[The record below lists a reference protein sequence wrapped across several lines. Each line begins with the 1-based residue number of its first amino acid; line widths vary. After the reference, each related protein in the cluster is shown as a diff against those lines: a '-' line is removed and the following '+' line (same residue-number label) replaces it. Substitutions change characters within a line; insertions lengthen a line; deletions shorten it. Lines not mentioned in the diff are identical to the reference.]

1 MTDAQQ
7 LAQQILD
14 TVGGS
19 ANIADVE
26 NCMTRLRV
34 EVVSDAAV
42 DLPALKGTDGV
53 IAAIAAGS
61 NLQIVLGPGLVDRV
75 AVGLEA
81 LRASAPSP
89 TTAGGGTAAGPAGAS
104 PEELAARGAAMKA
117 TARSRSDGR
126 AMRAVRKI
134 SAIFI
139 PLIPA
144 LIACGLIAGING
156 ILTNLGWLPAATPFL
171 GVLSS
176 GFLSLLAVF
185 VGMNAAKE
193 FGGTPILGGAV
204 GGIIVAAGV
213 ANVSVL
219 GQQLAPGQGGV
230 LAAMAGGIV
239 AAYVERTM
247 RRHTPDVV
255 ALIVVPTV
263 TVLVAGALTLG
274 VLMTVAGVVSVAI
287 GSAATWLLANGGAFA
302 GFVLGGL
309 FLPLVMTGMH
319 QALTPIHTTLI
330 DQTGWTVLLPVLAMG
345 GAGQIGAAIALWLR
359 FRSNAALTRTIRGA
373 LPAGLLGVGEPLI
386 YGVTLPLGRPFIT
399 ACIGGAFGGGVV
411 GLFDQ
416 LGHTVGAIA
425 IGASDLSLLPL
436 LDGSSGYGWA
446 ILGYGSGLVTA
457 YVVGFLAT
465 LLFGVSDS
473 VRADLA
479 EQSAPGAPLDV
490 VASAEPA
497 DATSPVAG
505 AAAGAA
511 APSGAGDAGAPVRSG
526 SGSSR

>member
-1 MTDAQQ
+1 MPDAQQ

-14 TVGGS
+14 SVGGS

-34 EVVSDAAV
+34 EVVSTDAV
-42 DLPALKGTDGV
+42 ALDELKSTDGV
-53 IAAIAAGS
+53 MAALAAGS

-75 AVGLEA
+75 ADDLEA
-81 LRASAPSP
+81 LRAAAPAAA
-89 TTAGGGTAAGPAGAS
+89 AGGSGASGAAGASGASAASGAS
-104 PEELAARGAAMKA
+104 PEELAARGASIKA
-117 TARSRSDGR
+117 SVRSRSDGR
-126 AMRAVRKI
+126 TMRAIRKI

-156 ILTNLGWLPAATPFL
+156 ILTNLGWVPGVTPFL

-213 ANVSVL
+213 TNVTMF
-219 GQQLAPGQGGV
+219 GETLAPGQGGV
-230 LAAMAGGIV
+230 LGALAGGIL
-239 AAYVERTM
+239 AAYVERFM
-247 RRHTPDVV
+247 RRVTPDVI

-263 TVLVAGALTLG
+263 TVLVAGSITLG
-274 VLMTVAGVVSVAI
+274 VLMSVAGVVSVAI
-287 GSAATWLLANGGAFA
+287 GTAATWLLANGGAFA

-319 QALTPIHTTLI
+319 QGLIPIHTTLI

-345 GAGQIGAAIALWLR
+345 GAGQIGAALALWMR
-359 FRSNAALTRTIRGA
+359 FRRNEALSRTIRGA

-416 LGHTVGAIA
+416 LGHSVGAIA
-425 IGASDLSLLPL
+425 IGASDLSLIPL
-436 LDGSSGYGWA
+436 LNGSSGYGWA
-446 ILGYGSGLVTA
+446 LLGYGSGLIVA
-457 YVVGFLAT
+457 YVVGFVAT
-465 LLFGVSDS
+465 LLFGVSAS
-473 VRADLA
+473 VRADLEA
-479 EQSAPGAPLDV
+479 QSASPSGDPVAPDAPLDV
-490 VASAEPA
+490 QVTAA
-497 DATSPVAG
+497 DSVG
-505 AAAGAA
+505 AA
-511 APSGAGDAGAPVRSG
+511 R
-526 SGSSR
+526 

>member
-7 LAQQILD
+7 LAQRILD

-19 ANIADVE
+19 SNIADVE

-34 EVVSDAAV
+34 EVVSESSVSLDE
-42 DLPALKGTDGV
+42 LKATDGV
-53 IAAIAAGS
+53 MAAIAAGS

-75 AVGLEA
+75 AVDLEA
-81 LRASAPSP
+81 LRTSAPP
-89 TTAGGGTAAGPAGAS
+89 AAAGGSGASGAS
-104 PEELAARGAAMKA
+104 PDELAARGASIKA
-117 TARSRSDGR
+117 SARARSDGR
-126 AMRAVRKI
+126 TMRAIRRI
-134 SAIFI
+134 SAILI

-156 ILTNLGWLPAATPFL
+156 ILTNLGWLPGVTPFL

-204 GGIIVAAGV
+204 GAIVVAAGV
-213 ANVSVL
+213 ANVTVF
-219 GQQLAPGQGGV
+219 GQTLAPGQGGV
-230 LAAMAGGIV
+230 LGAMAGGIL
-239 AAYVERTM
+239 AALVERFM
-247 RRHTPDVV
+247 RRHTPDVI

-263 TVLVAGALTLG
+263 TVLVAGSITLG
-274 VLMTVAGVVSVAI
+274 ILMSVAGVVSVAI
-287 GSAATWLLANGGAFA
+287 GTAATWLLANGGAFA
-302 GFVLGGL
+302 GFILGGF

-345 GAGQIGAAIALWLR
+345 GAGQIGAAITLWMR
-359 FRSNAALTRTIRGA
+359 FRRNEALSRTIRGA

-416 LGHTVGAIA
+416 LGHSVGAIA

-436 LDGSSGYGWA
+436 LNGSSGYGWA
-446 ILGYGSGLVTA
+446 LLGYGSGLVVA
-457 YVVGFLAT
+457 YIVGFVAT
-465 LLFGVSDS
+465 LLFGVSAS
-473 VRADLA
+473 VKADLE
-479 EQSAPGAPLDV
+479 EQSAPGAPLDLV
-490 VASAEPA
+490 SSAVAA
-497 DATSPVAG
+497 DATDAPP
-505 AAAGAA
+505 AAGAA
-511 APSGAGDAGAPVRSG
+511 GTPAAGSAAGSARAGA
-526 SGSSR
+526 SR

>member
-1 MTDAQQ
+1 M
-7 LAQQILD
+7 
-14 TVGGS
+14 
-19 ANIADVE
+19 
-26 NCMTRLRV
+26 
-34 EVVSDAAV
+34 
-42 DLPALKGTDGV
+42 
-53 IAAIAAGS
+53 
-61 NLQIVLGPGLVDRV
+61 
-75 AVGLEA
+75 
-81 LRASAPSP
+81 
-89 TTAGGGTAAGPAGAS
+89 
-104 PEELAARGAAMKA
+104 
-117 TARSRSDGR
+117 
-126 AMRAVRKI
+126 
-134 SAIFI
+134 
-139 PLIPA
+139 
-144 LIACGLIAGING
+144 
-156 ILTNLGWLPAATPFL
+156 
-171 GVLSS
+171 
-176 GFLSLLAVF
+176 
-185 VGMNAAKE
+185 
-193 FGGTPILGGAV
+193 

-247 RRHTPDVV
+247 RRHTPDVI

-386 YGVTLPLGRPFIT
+386 YGVTLPLGRPFVT

-446 ILGYGSGLVTA
+446 VLGYGSGLVTA

>member
-1 MTDAQQ
+1 MPDAQQ

-14 TVGGS
+14 SVGGS

-34 EVVSDAAV
+34 EVSSPASV
-42 DLPALKGTDGV
+42 DLPALQGTDGV
-53 IAAIAAGS
+53 MAAIAAGS

-75 AVGLEA
+75 ADDLEA
-81 LRASAPSP
+81 LRAAAPMAA
-89 TTAGGGTAAGPAGAS
+89 AGGSGASSAAAASGASGAS
-104 PEELAARGAAMKA
+104 PEELAARGASIKA
-117 TARSRSDGR
+117 SARSRSDGR
-126 AMRAVRKI
+126 TMRAIRKI

-156 ILTNLGWLPAATPFL
+156 ILTNLGWVPGVTPFL

-213 ANVSVL
+213 ANVTVF
-219 GQQLAPGQGGV
+219 GETLAPGQGGV
-230 LAAMAGGIV
+230 LGALAGGIL
-239 AAYVERTM
+239 AAYVERFM
-247 RRHTPDVV
+247 RRVTPDVI

-263 TVLVAGALTLG
+263 TVLVAGSITLG
-274 VLMTVAGVVSVAI
+274 ILMSVAGVVSIAI
-287 GSAATWLLANGGAFA
+287 GTAATWLLANGGAFA

-319 QALTPIHTTLI
+319 QGLIPIHTTLI

-345 GAGQIGAAIALWLR
+345 GAGQIGACIALWVR
-359 FRSNAALTRTIRGA
+359 FRSNASLVRTIRGA
-373 LPAGLLGVGEPLI
+373 LPAGFLGVGEPLI

-416 LGHTVGAIA
+416 LGHSVGAIA
-425 IGASDLSLLPL
+425 IGASDLSLIPL
-436 LDGSSGYGWA
+436 LNGSSGYGWA
-446 ILGYGSGLVTA
+446 LLGYGSGLVVA
-457 YVVGFLAT
+457 YVVGFVAT
-465 LLFGVSDS
+465 LLFGVSGS
-473 VRADLA
+473 VRADLEA
-479 EQSAPGAPLDV
+479 QSPASPGAPVAPAAPLDV
-490 VASAEPA
+490 PVA
-497 DATSPVAG
+497 ATS
-505 AAAGAA
+505 
-511 APSGAGDAGAPVRSG
+511 G
-526 SGSSR
+526 SRR

>member
-1 MTDAQQ
+1 MPDAQQ
-7 LAQQILD
+7 LAQQILES
-14 TVGGS
+14 VGGP

-34 EVVSDAAV
+34 EVVSTDAV
-42 DLPALKGTDGV
+42 ALDELKSTDGV
-53 IAAIAAGS
+53 MAALAAGS

-75 AVGLEA
+75 ADDLEA
-81 LRASAPSP
+81 LRAAAPMAA
-89 TTAGGGTAAGPAGAS
+89 AGGSGASSAAAASGASGAS
-104 PEELAARGAAMKA
+104 PEELAARGASIKA
-117 TARSRSDGR
+117 SARSRSDGR
-126 AMRAVRKI
+126 TMRAIRKI

-156 ILTNLGWLPAATPFL
+156 ILTNLGWVPGVTPFL

-213 ANVSVL
+213 ANVTVF
-219 GQQLAPGQGGV
+219 GETLAPGQGGV
-230 LAAMAGGIV
+230 LGALAGGIL
-239 AAYVERTM
+239 AAYVERFM
-247 RRHTPDVV
+247 RRVTPDVI

-263 TVLVAGALTLG
+263 TVLVAGSITLG
-274 VLMTVAGVVSVAI
+274 ILMSVAGVVSVAI
-287 GSAATWLLANGGAFA
+287 GTAATWLLANGGAFA

-319 QALTPIHTTLI
+319 QGLIPIHTTLI

-345 GAGQIGAAIALWLR
+345 GAGQIGACIALWVR
-359 FRSNAALTRTIRGA
+359 FRSNASLVRTIRGA
-373 LPAGLLGVGEPLI
+373 LPAGFLGVGEPLI

-416 LGHTVGAIA
+416 LGHSVGAIA
-425 IGASDLSLLPL
+425 IGASDLSLIPL
-436 LDGSSGYGWA
+436 LNGSSGYGWA
-446 ILGYGSGLVTA
+446 LLGYGSGLVVA
-457 YVVGFLAT
+457 YVVGFVAT

-473 VRADLA
+473 VRADLEA
-479 EQSAPGAPLDV
+479 QSSAPSGDPAAPDAPLDV
-490 VASAEPA
+490 QVTPA
-497 DATSPVAG
+497 DSVG
-505 AAAGAA
+505 AA
-511 APSGAGDAGAPVRSG
+511 R
-526 SGSSR
+526 

>member
-14 TVGGS
+14 TVGGAS
-19 ANIADVE
+19 NIADVE

-34 EVVSDAAV
+34 EVASPASV
-42 DLPALKGTDGV
+42 DLPALQATDGV
-53 IAAIAAGS
+53 MAAIAAGS

-75 AVGLEA
+75 ADSLES
-81 LRASAPSP
+81 LRAAPVLGASSASV
-89 TTAGGGTAAGPAGAS
+89 S
-104 PEELAARGAAMKA
+104 PEELAARGASIKA
-117 TARSRSDGR
+117 SARARSDGR
-126 AMRAVRKI
+126 TMRAIRRI

-156 ILTNLGWLPAATPFL
+156 ILTNLGWLPGVTPFL
-171 GVLSS
+171 AVLSS

-213 ANVSVL
+213 ANVTVF
-219 GQQLAPGQGGV
+219 GETLAPGQGGV
-230 LAAMAGGIV
+230 LGAMAGGIL
-239 AAYVERTM
+239 AAYVERFM
-247 RRHTPDVV
+247 RKVTPDVI

-263 TVLVAGALTLG
+263 TVLVAGSITLG
-274 VLMTVAGVVSVAI
+274 VLMSVAGVVSVAI
-287 GSAATWLLANGGAFA
+287 GTAATWLLANGGASA
-302 GFVLGGL
+302 GFILGGF

-345 GAGQIGAAIALWLR
+345 GAGQIGAAIALWMR
-359 FRSNAALTRTIRGA
+359 FRHNEALSRTIRGA

-416 LGHTVGAIA
+416 LGHSVGAIA
-425 IGASDLSLLPL
+425 IGASDLSLIPL
-436 LDGSSGYGWA
+436 LNGSSGYGWA
-446 ILGYGSGLVTA
+446 LLGYGSGLVVA
-457 YVVGFLAT
+457 YVVGFVAT
-465 LLFGVSDS
+465 LLFGVSAS
-473 VRADLA
+473 VRADLEA
-479 EQSAPGAPLDV
+479 QTAPGAPLDV
-490 VASAEPA
+490 VAAAEPA
-497 DATSPVAG
+497 DATEAEPAG
-505 AAAGAA
+505 AT
-511 APSGAGDAGAPVRSG
+511 R
-526 SGSSR
+526 

>member
-1 MTDAQQ
+1 MPDAQQ

-14 TVGGS
+14 SVGGS

-34 EVVSDAAV
+34 EVSSPASV
-42 DLPALKGTDGV
+42 DLPALQATDGV
-53 IAAIAAGS
+53 MAAIAAGS

-75 AVGLEA
+75 ADGLEA
-81 LRASAPSP
+81 LRAAAPSVA
-89 TTAGGGTAAGPAGAS
+89 AGGPGASSAAGASGSS
-104 PEELAARGAAMKA
+104 PEELAARGASIKA
-117 TARSRSDGR
+117 TARARSDGR
-126 AMRAVRKI
+126 TMRAIRKI

-156 ILTNLGWLPAATPFL
+156 ILTNLEWVPGVTPFL

-213 ANVSVL
+213 ANVTVF
-219 GQQLAPGQGGV
+219 GETLAPGQGGV
-230 LAAMAGGIV
+230 LGAMAGGIL
-239 AAYVERTM
+239 AAYVERFM
-247 RRHTPDVV
+247 RRVTPDVI

-263 TVLVAGALTLG
+263 TVLVAGSITLG
-274 VLMTVAGVVSVAI
+274 ILMSVAGVVSVAI
-287 GSAATWLLANGGAFA
+287 GTAATWLLANGGAFA

-319 QALTPIHTTLI
+319 QGLIPIHTTLI

-345 GAGQIGAAIALWLR
+345 GAGQIGACIALWVR
-359 FRSNAALTRTIRGA
+359 FRSNASLVRTIRGA
-373 LPAGLLGVGEPLI
+373 LPAGFLGVGEPLI

-416 LGHTVGAIA
+416 LGHSVGAIA
-425 IGASDLSLLPL
+425 IGASDLSLIPL
-436 LDGSSGYGWA
+436 LNGSSGYGWA
-446 ILGYGSGLVTA
+446 LLGYGSGLIVA
-457 YVVGFLAT
+457 YVVGFVAT

-473 VRADLA
+473 VRADLEA
-479 EQSAPGAPLDV
+479 QSSTPSGDPAAPDAPLDV
-490 VASAEPA
+490 QVTPA
-497 DATSPVAG
+497 DSVG
-505 AAAGAA
+505 AA
-511 APSGAGDAGAPVRSG
+511 R
-526 SGSSR
+526 

>member
-1 MTDAQQ
+1 MADAQQ

-14 TVGGS
+14 SVGGS

-34 EVVSDAAV
+34 EVVSTEDV
-42 DLPALKGTDGV
+42 ALDNLKATDGV
-53 IAAIAAGS
+53 MAAIAAGS

-75 AVGLEA
+75 ANDLSA
-81 LRASAPSP
+81 LRAQPSGPAPSV
-89 TTAGGGTAAGPAGAS
+89 T
-104 PEELAARGAAMKA
+104 PEELAARGAAMKSA
-117 TARSRSDGR
+117 ARSRTDGR
-126 AMRAVRKI
+126 TMRAVRKI

-156 ILTNLGWLPAATPFL
+156 ILTNLGWLPGLTPFL
-171 GVLSS
+171 AVLSS
-176 GFLSLLAVF
+176 GFLSLLVVF
-185 VGMNAAKE
+185 VAMNAAKE

-204 GGIIVAAGV
+204 GGIVVAAGV
-213 ANVSVL
+213 ANVSVF
-219 GQQLAPGQGGV
+219 GEQLAPGQGGV
-230 LAAMAGGIV
+230 LGAMAGGIL
-239 AAYVERTM
+239 AAYVERGM
-247 RRHTPDVV
+247 RRVTPDVI

-263 TVLVAGALTLG
+263 TVLVAGAVTLG
-274 VLMTVAGVVSVAI
+274 VLMTVAGVVASAI
-287 GSAATWLLANGGAFA
+287 GVAATWLLANGGAFA
-302 GFVLGGL
+302 GFVLGGF

-359 FRSNAALTRTIRGA
+359 FRRNEALSRTIRGA
-373 LPAGLLGVGEPLI
+373 LPAGFLGVGEPLI

-436 LDGSSGYGWA
+436 LNGSSGFGWA
-446 ILGYGSGLVTA
+446 LLGYGSGLIVA
-457 YVVGFLAT
+457 YVVGFVAT
-465 LLFGVSDS
+465 VLFGVSAS
-473 VRADLA
+473 VRADLEA
-479 EQSAPGAPLDV
+479 QSSAPAGDPVAPDAPIDV
-490 VASAEPA
+490 DDARIGTAASAA
-497 DATSPVAG
+497 
-505 AAAGAA
+505 
-511 APSGAGDAGAPVRSG
+511 R
-526 SGSSR
+526 

>member
-1 MTDAQQ
+1 MADAQQ

-14 TVGGS
+14 SVGGS

-34 EVVSDAAV
+34 EVVSTEDVALD
-42 DLPALKGTDGV
+42 DLKATDGV
-53 IAAIAAGS
+53 MAAIAAGS

-75 AVGLEA
+75 ANDLSA
-81 LRASAPSP
+81 LRAQPSGPAPSV
-89 TTAGGGTAAGPAGAS
+89 T
-104 PEELAARGAAMKA
+104 PEELAARGAAMKSA
-117 TARSRSDGR
+117 ARSRTDGR
-126 AMRAVRKI
+126 TMRAVRKI

-156 ILTNLGWLPAATPFL
+156 ILTNLGWLPGLTPFL
-171 GVLSS
+171 AVLSS

-185 VGMNAAKE
+185 VAMNAAKE

-204 GGIIVAAGV
+204 GGIVVAAGV
-213 ANVSVL
+213 ANVSVF
-219 GQQLAPGQGGV
+219 GEQLAPGQGGV
-230 LAAMAGGIV
+230 LGAMAGGIL
-239 AAYVERTM
+239 AAYVERGM
-247 RRHTPDVV
+247 RRVTPDVI
-255 ALIVVPTV
+255 ALIVVPTI
-263 TVLVAGALTLG
+263 TVLVAGAVTLG
-274 VLMTVAGVVSVAI
+274 VLMTVAGVVASAI
-287 GSAATWLLANGGAFA
+287 GVAATWLLANGGAFA
-302 GFVLGGL
+302 GFVLGGF

-359 FRSNAALTRTIRGA
+359 FRRNEALSRTIRGA
-373 LPAGLLGVGEPLI
+373 LPAGFLGVGEPLI

-436 LDGSSGYGWA
+436 LNGSSGFGWA
-446 ILGYGSGLVTA
+446 LLGYGSGLIVA
-457 YVVGFLAT
+457 YVVGFVAT
-465 LLFGVSDS
+465 MLFGVSAS
-473 VRADLA
+473 VRADLEA
-479 EQSAPGAPLDV
+479 QSSAPAGDPVAPDAPIDV
-490 VASAEPA
+490 DDARVGTAASAA
-497 DATSPVAG
+497 
-505 AAAGAA
+505 
-511 APSGAGDAGAPVRSG
+511 R
-526 SGSSR
+526 

>member
-1 MTDAQQ
+1 MPDAQQ

-14 TVGGS
+14 SVGGS

-34 EVVSDAAV
+34 EVVSDSSVALE
-42 DLPALKGTDGV
+42 DLKATEGV
-53 IAAIAAGS
+53 MAAIAAGS

-75 AVGLEA
+75 AVDLEA
-81 LRASAPSP
+81 LRAAAPSAA
-89 TTAGGGTAAGPAGAS
+89 AGGAGSSSAAAASGASGASGAS
-104 PEELAARGAAMKA
+104 PEELAARGASIKA
-117 TARSRSDGR
+117 SARSRSDGR
-126 AMRAVRKI
+126 TMRAIRKI

-156 ILTNLGWLPAATPFL
+156 ILTNLGWLPGVTPFL

-213 ANVSVL
+213 ANVTVF
-219 GQQLAPGQGGV
+219 GETLAPGQGGV
-230 LAAMAGGIV
+230 LGAMAGGIL
-239 AAYVERTM
+239 AAYVERFM
-247 RRHTPDVV
+247 RRVTPDVI

-263 TVLVAGALTLG
+263 TVLVAGSITLG
-274 VLMTVAGVVSVAI
+274 ILMSVAGVVSVAI
-287 GSAATWLLANGGAFA
+287 GTAATWLLANGGAFA

-345 GAGQIGAAIALWLR
+345 GAGQIGAALALWMR
-359 FRSNAALTRTIRGA
+359 FRRNEALSRTIRGA

-386 YGVTLPLGRPFIT
+386 YGVTLPLGRPFVT

-416 LGHTVGAIA
+416 LGHSVGAIA

-436 LDGSSGYGWA
+436 LNGSSGYGWA
-446 ILGYGSGLVTA
+446 LLGYGSGLIVA
-457 YVVGFLAT
+457 YVVGFVAT

-473 VRADLA
+473 VRADLEA
-479 EQSAPGAPLDV
+479 QSSAPSGDPVAPDAPLDV
-490 VASAEPA
+490 QVTPA
-497 DATSPVAG
+497 DSVGTA
-505 AAAGAA
+505 
-511 APSGAGDAGAPVRSG
+511 R
-526 SGSSR
+526 

>member
-19 ANIADVE
+19 SNIADVE

-34 EVVSDAAV
+34 EVASPSSV
-42 DLPALKGTDGV
+42 DLPALQATEGV
-53 IAAIAAGS
+53 MAAIAAGS

-75 AVGLEA
+75 ADSLEGL
-81 LRASAPSP
+81 R
-89 TTAGGGTAAGPAGAS
+89 AGPAGASVS
-104 PEELAARGAAMKA
+104 PEELAARGAAIKA
-117 TARSRSDGR
+117 SARSRSDGR
-126 AMRAVRKI
+126 TMRAIRRI

-156 ILTNLGWLPAATPFL
+156 ILTNLGWLPGVTPFL
-171 GVLSS
+171 AVLSS

-213 ANVSVL
+213 ANVTVF
-219 GQQLAPGQGGV
+219 GETLAPGQGGV
-230 LAAMAGGIV
+230 LGALAGGIL
-239 AAYVERTM
+239 AAYVERFM
-247 RRHTPDVV
+247 RRVTPDVI

-263 TVLVAGALTLG
+263 TVLVAGSVTLG
-274 VLMTVAGVVSVAI
+274 ILMSVAGVVSVAI
-287 GSAATWLLANGGAFA
+287 GTAATWLLAHGGAFA
-302 GFVLGGL
+302 GFILGGL

-319 QALTPIHTTLI
+319 QGLIPIHATLI
-330 DQTGWTVLLPVLAMG
+330 EQTGWTVLLPVLAMG
-345 GAGQIGAAIALWLR
+345 GAGQIGACIALWVR
-359 FRSNAALTRTIRGA
+359 FRSNSSLVRTIRGA
-373 LPAGLLGVGEPLI
+373 LPAGFLGVGEPLI

-416 LGHTVGAIA
+416 LGHSVGAIA
-425 IGASDLSLLPL
+425 IGASDLSLIPL
-436 LDGSSGYGWA
+436 LNGSSGYGWA
-446 ILGYGSGLVTA
+446 LLGYGSGLFVA
-457 YVVGFLAT
+457 YVVGFVAT
-465 LLFGVSDS
+465 LLFGVSAS
-473 VRADLA
+473 VKADLEA
-479 EQSAPGAPLDV
+479 QSTASPGDPVAPAAPL
-490 VASAEPA
+490 ATAPA
-497 DATSPVAG
+497 DASASATDSVG
-505 AAAGAA
+505 AA
-511 APSGAGDAGAPVRSG
+511 R
-526 SGSSR
+526 

>member
-1 MTDAQQ
+1 MADAQQ

-14 TVGGS
+14 SVGGS

-34 EVVSDAAV
+34 EVVSTEDVALD
-42 DLPALKGTDGV
+42 DLKATDGV
-53 IAAIAAGS
+53 MAAIAAGS

-75 AVGLEA
+75 ANDLST
-81 LRASAPSP
+81 LRAQPSDPAPSV
-89 TTAGGGTAAGPAGAS
+89 T
-104 PEELAARGAAMKA
+104 PEELAARGAAMKSA
-117 TARSRSDGR
+117 ARSRTDGR
-126 AMRAVRKI
+126 TMRAVRKI

-156 ILTNLGWLPAATPFL
+156 ILTNLGWLPGLTPFL
-171 GVLSS
+171 AVLSS

-185 VGMNAAKE
+185 VAMNAAKE

-204 GGIIVAAGV
+204 GGIVVAAGV
-213 ANVSVL
+213 ANVSVF
-219 GQQLAPGQGGV
+219 GEQLAPGQGGV
-230 LAAMAGGIV
+230 LGAMAGGIL
-239 AAYVERTM
+239 AAYVERGM
-247 RRHTPDVV
+247 RRVTPDVI

-263 TVLVAGALTLG
+263 TVLVAGAVTLG
-274 VLMTVAGVVSVAI
+274 VLMTVAGVVASAI
-287 GSAATWLLANGGAFA
+287 GVAATWLLANGGAFA
-302 GFVLGGL
+302 GFVLGGF

-359 FRSNAALTRTIRGA
+359 FRRNEALSRTIRGA
-373 LPAGLLGVGEPLI
+373 LPAGFLGVGEPLI

-436 LDGSSGYGWA
+436 LNGSSGFGWA
-446 ILGYGSGLVTA
+446 LLGYGSGLIVA
-457 YVVGFLAT
+457 YVVGFVAT
-465 LLFGVSDS
+465 VLFGVSAS
-473 VRADLA
+473 VRADLEA
-479 EQSAPGAPLDV
+479 QSSAPAGDPVAPDAPIDV
-490 VASAEPA
+490 DDARVGTAASAA
-497 DATSPVAG
+497 
-505 AAAGAA
+505 
-511 APSGAGDAGAPVRSG
+511 R
-526 SGSSR
+526 

>member
-1 MTDAQQ
+1 MPDAQQ

-14 TVGGS
+14 AVGGS

-34 EVVSDAAV
+34 EVVSDSSVALD
-42 DLPALKGTDGV
+42 DLKATDGV
-53 IAAIAAGS
+53 MAAIAAGS

-75 AVGLEA
+75 ADDLEA
-81 LRASAPSP
+81 LRAAAPAAA
-89 TTAGGGTAAGPAGAS
+89 AGGAGASSAAGASGSS
-104 PEELAARGAAMKA
+104 PEELAARGASIKA
-117 TARSRSDGR
+117 TARARSDGR
-126 AMRAVRKI
+126 TMRAIRKI

-156 ILTNLGWLPAATPFL
+156 ILTNLGWVPALTPFL

-213 ANVSVL
+213 ANVTVF
-219 GQQLAPGQGGV
+219 GETLAPGQGGV
-230 LAAMAGGIV
+230 LGALAGGIL
-239 AAYVERTM
+239 AAYVERFM
-247 RRHTPDVV
+247 RRVTPDVI

-263 TVLVAGALTLG
+263 TVLVAGSVTLG
-274 VLMTVAGVVSVAI
+274 ILMSVAGVVSVAI
-287 GSAATWLLANGGAFA
+287 GTAATWLLANGGAFA
-302 GFVLGGL
+302 GFVFGGL

-319 QALTPIHTTLI
+319 QGLIPIHTTLI

-345 GAGQIGAAIALWLR
+345 GAGQIGACIALWVR
-359 FRSNAALTRTIRGA
+359 FRSNASLVRTIRGA
-373 LPAGLLGVGEPLI
+373 LPAGFLGVGEPLI

-416 LGHTVGAIA
+416 LGHSVGAIA
-425 IGASDLSLLPL
+425 IGASDLSLIPL
-436 LDGSSGYGWA
+436 LNGSSGYGWA
-446 ILGYGSGLVTA
+446 LLGYGSGLIVA
-457 YVVGFLAT
+457 YVVGFVAT
-465 LLFGVSDS
+465 LLFGVSAS
-473 VRADLA
+473 VRADLEA
-479 EQSAPGAPLDV
+479 QSSVPSGDPVAPDAPLDLPV
-490 VASAEPA
+490 
-497 DATSPVAG
+497 SPVG
-505 AAAGAA
+505 ATAA
-511 APSGAGDAGAPVRSG
+511 D
-526 SGSSR
+526 SR

>member
-1 MTDAQQ
+1 MPDAQQ

-14 TVGGS
+14 SVGGS

-34 EVVSDAAV
+34 EVSSPASV
-42 DLPALKGTDGV
+42 DLPALQATDGV
-53 IAAIAAGS
+53 MAAIAAGS

-75 AVGLEA
+75 ADGLEA
-81 LRASAPSP
+81 LRAAAPP
-89 TTAGGGTAAGPAGAS
+89 AAAGGPGASSAAGASGSS
-104 PEELAARGAAMKA
+104 PEELAARGASIKA
-117 TARSRSDGR
+117 TARARSDGR
-126 AMRAVRKI
+126 TMRAIRKI

-156 ILTNLGWLPAATPFL
+156 ILTNLGWVPGVTPFL

-213 ANVSVL
+213 ANVTVF
-219 GQQLAPGQGGV
+219 GETLAPGQGGV
-230 LAAMAGGIV
+230 LGALAGGIL
-239 AAYVERTM
+239 AAYVERFM
-247 RRHTPDVV
+247 RRVTPDVI

-263 TVLVAGALTLG
+263 TVLVAGSVTLG
-274 VLMTVAGVVSVAI
+274 VLMSVAGVVSVAI
-287 GSAATWLLANGGAFA
+287 GTAATWLLANGGAFA

-319 QALTPIHTTLI
+319 QGLIPIHTTLI

-345 GAGQIGAAIALWLR
+345 GAGQIGACIALWVR
-359 FRSNAALTRTIRGA
+359 FRSNASLVRTIRGA
-373 LPAGLLGVGEPLI
+373 LPAGFLGVGEPLI

-416 LGHTVGAIA
+416 LGHSVGAIA
-425 IGASDLSLLPL
+425 IGASDLSLIPL
-436 LDGSSGYGWA
+436 LNGSSGYGWA
-446 ILGYGSGLVTA
+446 LLGYGSGLVVA
-457 YVVGFLAT
+457 YVVGFVAT

-473 VRADLA
+473 VRADLEA
-479 EQSAPGAPLDV
+479 QSSGSPGAPVAPIPPLDV
-490 VASAEPA
+490 PI
-497 DATSPVAG
+497 AG
-505 AAAGAA
+505 A
-511 APSGAGDAGAPVRSG
+511 SGT
-526 SGSSR
+526 SR

>member
-1 MTDAQQ
+1 MPDAQQ

-14 TVGGS
+14 AVGGS
-19 ANIADVE
+19 SNISDVE

-34 EVVSDAAV
+34 EVASTDAVSLDK
-42 DLPALKGTDGV
+42 LKSTDGV

-75 AVGLEA
+75 ADSLDS
-81 LRASAPSP
+81 LRSAPAP
-89 TTAGGGTAAGPAGAS
+89 GGAS
-104 PEELAARGAAMKA
+104 PEELAARGAEIKA
-117 TARSRSDGR
+117 TARARSDGR
-126 AMRAVRKI
+126 TMRAIRRI

-156 ILTNLGWLPAATPFL
+156 ILTNLGWLPGVTPFL

-204 GGIIVAAGV
+204 GAIVVAAGV
-213 ANVSVL
+213 ANVTVF
-219 GQQLAPGQGGV
+219 GQTLAPGQGGV
-230 LAAMAGGIV
+230 LGAMAGGIL
-239 AAYVERTM
+239 AALVERFM
-247 RRHTPDVV
+247 RRHTPDVI

-263 TVLVAGALTLG
+263 TVLVAGSITLG
-274 VLMTVAGVVSVAI
+274 ILMSVAGVVSVAI
-287 GSAATWLLANGGAFA
+287 GTAATWLLANGGASA
-302 GFVLGGL
+302 GFVLGGF

-345 GAGQIGAAIALWLR
+345 GAGQIGAAIALWMR
-359 FRSNAALTRTIRGA
+359 FRRNEALSRTIRGA

-416 LGHTVGAIA
+416 LGHSVGAIA
-425 IGASDLSLLPL
+425 IGASDLSLIPL

-446 ILGYGSGLVTA
+446 LLGYGSGLVVA
-457 YVVGFLAT
+457 YVVGFVAT
-465 LLFGVSDS
+465 LLFGVSAS
-473 VRADLA
+473 VRADLEA
-479 EQSAPGAPLDV
+479 QSSVPSGDPVAPDAPLDV
-490 VASAEPA
+490 SVTSVEANMAAS
-497 DATSPVAG
+497 
-505 AAAGAA
+505 
-511 APSGAGDAGAPVRSG
+511 R
-526 SGSSR
+526 

>member
-1 MTDAQQ
+1 MPDAQQ

-14 TVGGS
+14 AVGGS
-19 ANIADVE
+19 ANIADAE

-34 EVVSDAAV
+34 EVVSDSSV
-42 DLPALKGTDGV
+42 ALEHLKATDGV
-53 IAAIAAGS
+53 MAAIAAGS

-75 AVGLEA
+75 ADGLEA
-81 LRASAPSP
+81 LRAAAPSAA
-89 TTAGGGTAAGPAGAS
+89 AGGPGAS
-104 PEELAARGAAMKA
+104 PEELAARGASIKA

-126 AMRAVRKI
+126 TMRATRNI

-156 ILTNLGWLPAATPFL
+156 VLTNLRWLPALTPFL

-213 ANVSVL
+213 ANVTVF
-219 GQQLAPGQGGV
+219 GETLAPGQGGV
-230 LAAMAGGIV
+230 LGALANGILT
-239 AAYVERTM
+239 AYVERFM
-247 RRHTPDVV
+247 RRVTPDVI

-263 TVLVAGALTLG
+263 TVLVAGSITLG
-274 VLMTVAGVVSVAI
+274 VLMSV
-287 GSAATWLLANGGAFA
+287 A

-319 QALTPIHTTLI
+319 QGIIPIHTTLI
-330 DQTGWTVLLPVLAMG
+330 DQTGWIVVLPVLAMG
-345 GAGQIGAAIALWLR
+345 GAGQIGACIALWVR
-359 FRSNAALTRTIRGA
+359 FRSNASLVRTIRGA
-373 LPAGLLGVGEPLI
+373 LPAGFLGVGEPLI
-386 YGVTLPLGRPFIT
+386 YGVPLPLGRPFIT

-416 LGHTVGAIA
+416 LGHSVGAIA
-425 IGASDLSLLPL
+425 IGASDLSLIPL
-436 LDGSSGYGWA
+436 LNGSSGYGWA
-446 ILGYGSGLVTA
+446 LLGH
-457 YVVGFLAT
+457 
-465 LLFGVSDS
+465 
-473 VRADLA
+473 
-479 EQSAPGAPLDV
+479 
-490 VASAEPA
+490 
-497 DATSPVAG
+497 
-505 AAAGAA
+505 
-511 APSGAGDAGAPVRSG
+511 G
-526 SGSSR
+526 SGSSWRTSSGSWRRCCSGSPRRCGLIWRHGRLRRPATPSLPLPRSPWNFLRSIKVARAPIDFRFSASAIRQIASVLPIALNASTL

>member
-1 MTDAQQ
+1 MPDAQQ

-14 TVGGS
+14 SVGGS

-34 EVVSDAAV
+34 EVSSPASV
-42 DLPALKGTDGV
+42 DLPALQATDGV
-53 IAAIAAGS
+53 MAAIAAGS

-75 AVGLEA
+75 AVDLEA
-81 LRASAPSP
+81 LRTAAPSAA
-89 TTAGGGTAAGPAGAS
+89 AGGSS
-104 PEELAARGAAMKA
+104 PEELAARGASIKA
-117 TARSRSDGR
+117 TARARSDGR
-126 AMRAVRKI
+126 TMRAIRKI

-156 ILTNLGWLPAATPFL
+156 ILTNLGWVPALTPFL

-213 ANVSVL
+213 ANVTVF
-219 GQQLAPGQGGV
+219 GETLAPGQGGV
-230 LAAMAGGIV
+230 LGALAGGIL
-239 AAYVERTM
+239 AAYVERFM
-247 RRHTPDVV
+247 RRVTPDVI

-263 TVLVAGALTLG
+263 TVLVAGSITLG
-274 VLMTVAGVVSVAI
+274 ILMSVAGVVSVAI
-287 GSAATWLLANGGAFA
+287 GTAATWLLANGGAFA

-319 QALTPIHTTLI
+319 QGLIPIHTTLI

-345 GAGQIGAAIALWLR
+345 GAGQIGACIALWVR
-359 FRSNAALTRTIRGA
+359 FRSNASLVRTIRGA
-373 LPAGLLGVGEPLI
+373 LPAGFLGVGEPLI

-416 LGHTVGAIA
+416 LGHSVGAIA
-425 IGASDLSLLPL
+425 IGASDLSLVPL
-436 LDGSSGYGWA
+436 LNGSSGYGWA
-446 ILGYGSGLVTA
+446 LLGYGSGLVVA
-457 YVVGFLAT
+457 YVVGFVAT

-473 VRADLA
+473 VRADLEA
-479 EQSAPGAPLDV
+479 GSTNGGPP
-490 VASAEPA
+490 ASNTA
-497 DATSPVAG
+497 SNVAG
-505 AAAGAA
+505 AAADAVGAA
-511 APSGAGDAGAPVRSG
+511 R
-526 SGSSR
+526 

>member
-7 LAQQILD
+7 LAQRILD

-19 ANIADVE
+19 SNIADVE

-34 EVVSDAAV
+34 EVVSESSVSLDE
-42 DLPALKGTDGV
+42 LKATDGV
-53 IAAIAAGS
+53 MAAIAAGS

-75 AVGLEA
+75 AVDLEA
-81 LRASAPSP
+81 LRASAPSAA
-89 TTAGGGTAAGPAGAS
+89 AGGSGASGASGAS
-104 PEELAARGAAMKA
+104 PDELAARGAEIKA
-117 TARSRSDGR
+117 SARARSDGR
-126 AMRAVRKI
+126 TMRAIRRI

-156 ILTNLGWLPAATPFL
+156 ILTNLGWLPGVTPFL

-204 GGIIVAAGV
+204 GAIVVAAGV
-213 ANVSVL
+213 ANVTVF
-219 GQQLAPGQGGV
+219 GQTLAPGQGGV
-230 LAAMAGGIV
+230 LGAMAGGIL
-239 AAYVERTM
+239 AALVERFM
-247 RRHTPDVV
+247 RRHTPDVI

-263 TVLVAGALTLG
+263 TVLVAGSITLG
-274 VLMTVAGVVSVAI
+274 ILMSVAGVVSVAI
-287 GSAATWLLANGGAFA
+287 GTAATWLLANGGAFA

-319 QALTPIHTTLI
+319 QGLIPIHTTLI

-345 GAGQIGAAIALWLR
+345 GAGQIGACIALWVR
-359 FRSNAALTRTIRGA
+359 FRSNASLVRTIRGA
-373 LPAGLLGVGEPLI
+373 LPAGFLGVGEPLI

-416 LGHTVGAIA
+416 LGHSVGAIA
-425 IGASDLSLLPL
+425 IGASDLSLIPL
-436 LDGSSGYGWA
+436 LNGSSGYGWA
-446 ILGYGSGLVTA
+446 LLGYGSGLIVA
-457 YVVGFLAT
+457 YVVGFVAT
-465 LLFGVSDS
+465 LLFGVSAS
-473 VRADLA
+473 VKADLE
-479 EQSAPGAPLDV
+479 EQSAPGAPLDLV
-490 VASAEPA
+490 SSAVPA
-497 DATSPVAG
+497 DATDAPP
-505 AAAGAA
+505 AAGAA
-511 APSGAGDAGAPVRSG
+511 GTSATDATAGSARAGA
-526 SGSSR
+526 SR

>member
-7 LAQQILD
+7 LAQRILD

-19 ANIADVE
+19 GNIADVE

-34 EVVSDAAV
+34 EVVSTDAV
-42 DLPALKGTDGV
+42 ALDELKSTDGV
-53 IAAIAAGS
+53 MAAIAAGS

-75 AVGLEA
+75 AVDLEA
-81 LRASAPSP
+81 LRASVPPA
-89 TTAGGGTAAGPAGAS
+89 AAGGAS
-104 PEELAARGAAMKA
+104 PDELAARGASIKA
-117 TARSRSDGR
+117 TARSRADGR
-126 AMRAVRKI
+126 TMRAIRKI

-156 ILTNLGWLPAATPFL
+156 ILTNLGWLPGVTPFL

-204 GGIIVAAGV
+204 GAIVVAAGV
-213 ANVSVL
+213 ANVTVF
-219 GQQLAPGQGGV
+219 GQTLAPGQGGV
-230 LAAMAGGIV
+230 LGALAGGIL
-239 AAYVERTM
+239 AALVERFM
-247 RRHTPDVV
+247 RRHTPDVI

-263 TVLVAGALTLG
+263 TVLVAGSVTLG
-274 VLMTVAGVVSVAI
+274 ILMSVAGVVSVAI
-287 GSAATWLLANGGAFA
+287 GAAATWLLANGGAFA
-302 GFVLGGL
+302 GFVLGGF

-345 GAGQIGAAIALWLR
+345 GAGQIGAALALWMR
-359 FRSNAALTRTIRGA
+359 FRRNEALSRTIRGA
-373 LPAGLLGVGEPLI
+373 LPAGLLGVGEPSI

-416 LGHTVGAIA
+416 LGHSVGAIA

-436 LDGSSGYGWA
+436 LNGSSGYGWA
-446 ILGYGSGLVTA
+446 LLGYGSGLVVA
-457 YVVGFLAT
+457 YVVGFVAT
-465 LLFGVSDS
+465 LLFGVSAS
-473 VRADLA
+473 VEADLE
-479 EQSAPGAPLDV
+479 EQSAPGAPLDLV
-490 VASAEPA
+490 SSAVPA
-497 DATSPVAG
+497 DAIDAPP
-505 AAAGAA
+505 AAGAA
-511 APSGAGDAGAPVRSG
+511 GAPAAGAGAGSAAGSARAGA
-526 SGSSR
+526 SR

>member
-1 MTDAQQ
+1 MPDAQQ

-14 TVGGS
+14 SVGGS

-34 EVVSDAAV
+34 EVVSTDAV
-42 DLPALKGTDGV
+42 ALDELKSTDGV
-53 IAAIAAGS
+53 MAALAAGS

-75 AVGLEA
+75 ADDLEA
-81 LRASAPSP
+81 LRAAAPMAA
-89 TTAGGGTAAGPAGAS
+89 AGGSGASSAAAASGASGAS
-104 PEELAARGAAMKA
+104 PEELAARGASIKA
-117 TARSRSDGR
+117 SARSRSDGR
-126 AMRAVRKI
+126 TMRAIRKI

-156 ILTNLGWLPAATPFL
+156 ILTNLGWVPGVTPFL

-213 ANVSVL
+213 ANVTVF
-219 GQQLAPGQGGV
+219 GETLAPGQGGV
-230 LAAMAGGIV
+230 LGALAGGIL
-239 AAYVERTM
+239 AAYVERFM
-247 RRHTPDVV
+247 RRVTPDVI

-263 TVLVAGALTLG
+263 TVLVAGSITLG
-274 VLMTVAGVVSVAI
+274 ILMSVAGVVSVGI
-287 GSAATWLLANGGAFA
+287 GTAATWLLANGGAFA

-319 QALTPIHTTLI
+319 QGLIPIHTTLI

-345 GAGQIGAAIALWLR
+345 GAGQIGACIALWVR
-359 FRSNAALTRTIRGA
+359 FRSNASLVRTIRGA
-373 LPAGLLGVGEPLI
+373 LPAGFLGVGEPLI

-416 LGHTVGAIA
+416 LGHSVGAIA
-425 IGASDLSLLPL
+425 IGASDLSLIPL
-436 LDGSSGYGWA
+436 LNGSSGYGWA
-446 ILGYGSGLVTA
+446 LLGYGSGLVVA
-457 YVVGFLAT
+457 YVVGFVAT
-465 LLFGVSDS
+465 LFFGVSDS
-473 VRADLA
+473 VRADLEA
-479 EQSAPGAPLDV
+479 PSAASPGDPVAPAAPLEV
-490 VASAEPA
+490 PVA
-497 DATSPVAG
+497 ATS
-505 AAAGAA
+505 
-511 APSGAGDAGAPVRSG
+511 G
-526 SGSSR
+526 SHR

>member
-14 TVGGS
+14 SVGGS
-19 ANIADVE
+19 GNIADVE

-34 EVVSDAAV
+34 EVSSPSSV
-42 DLPALKGTDGV
+42 DLPGLQATDGV
-53 IAAIAAGS
+53 MAAIAAGS

-75 AVGLEA
+75 AVDLEA
-81 LRASAPSP
+81 LRRSAPP
-89 TTAGGGTAAGPAGAS
+89 AAAGASGGAS
-104 PEELAARGAAMKA
+104 PEDLAARGASIKA

-126 AMRAVRKI
+126 TMRAIRKI

-156 ILTNLGWLPAATPFL
+156 ILTNLGWLPGVTPFL
-171 GVLSS
+171 AVLSS

-213 ANVSVL
+213 ANVTVF
-219 GQQLAPGQGGV
+219 GETLAPGQGGV
-230 LAAMAGGIV
+230 LGAMAGGIL
-239 AAYVERTM
+239 AAYVERFM
-247 RRHTPDVV
+247 RRVTPDVI

-263 TVLVAGALTLG
+263 TVLVAGSITLG
-274 VLMTVAGVVSVAI
+274 VLMSVAGVVSVAI

-302 GFVLGGL
+302 GFILGGF

-330 DQTGWTVLLPVLAMG
+330 DETGWTVLLPVLAMG
-345 GAGQIGAAIALWLR
+345 GAGQIGAAIALWMR
-359 FRSNAALTRTIRGA
+359 FRRNEALSRTIRGA

-416 LGHTVGAIA
+416 LGHSVGAIA

-436 LDGSSGYGWA
+436 LNGSSGYGWA
-446 ILGYGSGLVTA
+446 LLGYGSGLVVA
-457 YVVGFLAT
+457 YVVGFVAT
-465 LLFGVSDS
+465 LLFGVSASVKADLEAQSTAAPGDPVAPDAPVATAPAPAPAAASAADS
-473 VRADLA
+473 V
-479 EQSAPGAPLDV
+479 
-490 VASAEPA
+490 
-497 DATSPVAG
+497 G
-505 AAAGAA
+505 AA
-511 APSGAGDAGAPVRSG
+511 R
-526 SGSSR
+526 